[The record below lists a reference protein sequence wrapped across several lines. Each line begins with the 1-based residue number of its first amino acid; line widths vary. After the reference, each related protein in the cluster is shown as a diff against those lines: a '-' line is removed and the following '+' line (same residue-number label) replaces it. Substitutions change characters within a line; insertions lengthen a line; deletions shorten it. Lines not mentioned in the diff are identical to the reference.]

1 MKFNDEQNVG
11 KKAPNKLWVLLMSL
25 VILMLIGYS
34 IVVNNNEAGRYVI
47 IEPLSGSGSYEAI
60 MEPGRYFKW
69 FNRTFDWDKSATY
82 WFSVDPTE
90 GEDRDQSVQV
100 RYNDGGT
107 AKISG
112 SVRYIIGKDKD
123 KFIKLHVQYR
133 NQNNFRDRAI
143 RALVTEAL
151 TLTATLMSAE
161 ESYTTNKAQ
170 FTEWALDQ
178 LNHGVYLVET
188 YTEKVKLP
196 SGEIREVRRSK
207 LRRDPKTGEIMR
219 KEYALEGFDV
229 EFTQFVIQD
238 PDYHKRIK
246 DQIAGKLHNLMG
258 LVASQAEAELRRA
271 EEEAAIAEGQRDVV
285 VSEYEQKVEN
295 VVDIISA
302 EIAADTSRIMAEA
315 RKEVAAIMKKAAEY
329 QRDADILVGE
339 GEAAYKKALQRADSN
354 MEIRLKL
361 WLAGHMARA
370 EVISKNGVIYPDW
383 IQPSGDAAQ
392 TGMGILNYDVMK
404 RRMLEA
410 GGKNN
415 K

>member
-1 MKFNDEQNVG
+1 MKFNDEQNTG
-11 KKAPNKLWVLLMSL
+11 KKSPNKLWVLLMTL

-34 IVVNNNEAGRYVI
+34 MVVNNNEAGHYVI
-47 IEPLSGSGSYEAI
+47 IEPLSGSGSFKAI
-60 MEPGRYFKW
+60 MHPGRYFKW
-69 FNRTFDWDKSATY
+69 FNRTYDWDKSATY

-112 SVRYIIGKDKD
+112 SVRYIIGEDED

-188 YTEKVKLP
+188 YTEKVKMP

-219 KEYALEGFDV
+219 KEYALEGFDIK
-229 EFTQFVIQD
+229 FTQFVIQD
-238 PDYHKRIK
+238 PDYHKRIR

-285 VSEYEQKVEN
+285 ISEYEQKVEN

-329 QRDADILVGE
+329 QKDADILVGE

-361 WLAGHMARA
+361 WLAGHLARA
-370 EVISKNGVIYPDW
+370 EVISKNGIIYPDW
-383 IQPSGDAAQ
+383 IQPSGDQAQ

-410 GGKNN
+410 QK